1 MNTVTLPAYAKLN
14 LTLDILGKRA
24 DGYHELAT
32 VMQSV
37 TLHDDVT
44 VTLTERSGI
53 VCRCGT
59 LPGDESNLAVRAAK
73 AFFAGTGIAPRG
85 LAIDVEKRIPT
96 QAGMA
101 GGSSDAAAVLHAL
114 RALLAPGMTVQEL
127 ETLGEQVGSDVP
139 YCVRGGTALAGG
151 RGEKLTTL
159 KAAPR
164 FHVVV
169 CKPDF
174 SVSTPV
180 LFRRSDASEITDRP
194 DTAGMLDAIEAGD
207 ASGVAARVF
216 NVFEAVLGQTE
227 QEAVFSIKETL
238 LALGASAAAMT
249 GSGPTVFGLFTG
261 LHQAQLAYHHLK
273 RSYQQTF
280 LSEFV

>member
-44 VTLTERSGI
+44 VTLTECSGI

-114 RALLAPGMTVQEL
+114 RALLAPGTTVQEL
-127 ETLGEQVGSDVP
+127 ETLGKQVGSDVP
-139 YCVRGGTALAGG
+139 YCVRGGTALA
-151 RGEKLTTL
+151 
-159 KAAPR
+159 PR
-164 FHVVV
+164 AI
-169 CKPDF
+169 
-174 SVSTPV
+174 SVSLMEKT
-180 LFRRSDASEITDRP
+180 ASC
-194 DTAGMLDAIEAGD
+194 
-207 ASGVAARVF
+207 SV
-216 NVFEAVLGQTE
+216 
-227 QEAVFSIKETL
+227 
-238 LALGASAAAMT
+238 
-249 GSGPTVFGLFTG
+249 
-261 LHQAQLAYHHLK
+261 
-273 RSYQQTF
+273 
-280 LSEFV
+280 